1 MKKDLVFFV
10 NTSEIT
16 AGTRGASLGPGAIM
30 TAVRN
35 KKLTLFN
42 DNPVKY
48 LKEHNYLLD
57 KPTKYKYAKR
67 IDGLVEVY
75 KELNTEISDTLKLGN
90 FPIVLAGDH
99 GSAGGTIAGIK
110 SAFPSKRLGVVW
122 IDAHAD
128 MHTPYTTPSGNI
140 HGMPLASA
148 LNEDNT
154 PSANNEILGETKELW
169 NKLKNI
175 GGISPKIS
183 PQDLV
188 FIAVRDTEEPE
199 NAMLDRLGI
208 KNYTVAEVNEK
219 GEKQVLS
226 EIDQRLGECDLIYV
240 SFDVDSMDPELTSHG
255 TGTPVPNGLSIQQ
268 AENLLVGLAKLPKLS
283 SIEFVEVNPCLDEK
297 INKMGEVA
305 ADLLLKVTQ
314 NIKLNKE

>member
-1 MKKDLVFFV
+1 MEKNLVFFV

-16 AGTRGASLGPGAIM
+16 AGTRGSSLGPGAIM
-30 TAVRN
+30 TAIRN
-35 KKLTLFN
+35 KELTLFS
-42 DNPVKY
+42 DKPVKY

-57 KPTKYKYAKR
+57 KPTKYKHAKR
-67 IDGLVEVY
+67 IDGLVEVF
-75 KELNTEISDTLKLGN
+75 KELNTEISETLKLGN

-140 HGMPLASA
+140 HGMPLATA

-154 PSANNEILGETKELW
+154 PSAHNEILGETGELW
-169 NKLKNI
+169 QELKNI
-175 GGISPKIS
+175 GGIAPKIL

-199 NAMLDRLGI
+199 NAMIDRLGV
-208 KNYTVAEVNEK
+208 KNYTVAEVNQK
-219 GEKQVLS
+219 GEEQVLI
-226 EIDQRLGECDLIYV
+226 EIDQRLSDCDLIYV
-240 SFDVDSMDPELTSHG
+240 SFDVDSMDPEVTSHG
-255 TGTPVPNGLSIQQ
+255 TGTPVPNGLSVEQ
-268 AENLLVGLAKLPKLS
+268 AQNLLVGLAKNPKLT

-297 INKMGEVA
+297 VNKMGEVA
-305 ADLLLKVTQ
+305 AELLLKVTEHI
-314 NIKLNKE
+314 N

>member
-1 MKKDLVFFV
+1 MEKNIVFFI

-30 TAVRN
+30 TAIRN
-35 KKLTLFN
+35 KELTLFS
-42 DNPVKY
+42 DNTVRY
-48 LKEHNYLLD
+48 IKEHNYLLD

-75 KELNTEISDTLKLGN
+75 KELNTEISEVLKLGD

-140 HGMPLASA
+140 HGMPLATA

-154 PSANNEILGETKELW
+154 PSANNEILGETGELW
-169 NKLKNI
+169 QELKNI
-175 GGISPKIS
+175 GGIAPKIL

-199 NAMLDRLGI
+199 NAMMERLGI

-219 GEKQVLS
+219 GESQVLN
-226 EIDQRLGECDLIYV
+226 EIDQRLSDCDLIYV
-240 SFDVDSMDPELTSHG
+240 SFDVDSMDPEASSHG
-255 TGTPVPNGLSIQQ
+255 TGTPVPNGLSIEQ
-268 AENLLVGLAKLPKLS
+268 AQNLLVGLAKHPKLT

-297 INKMGEVA
+297 VNKMGEVA
-305 ADLLLKVTQ
+305 AELLLKVTDH
-314 NIKLNKE
+314 IKLN